1 MLQQFKKY
9 IHESC
14 QVKDSAKV
22 LVALSGGA
30 DSMVLLH
37 LLSKANIPVI
47 AAHCNFNLRGS
58 ESDADEDFVRT
69 QCEHRGIKLYVEHFE
84 TKEYAATH
92 KVSIEMA
99 ARDLRYAWFNKL
111 IENEGANY
119 IATGHH
125 KDDSI
130 ETFFLNLTRG
140 TGIKG
145 LTGIKPKVGNIIR
158 PLLTFTRTQIEEFCK
173 QEHIQYVTDSSNL
186 ESVYTRNKIRNKILP
201 LFKQINP
208 SFAETMMQNMDVL
221 SQVEAI
227 KDSSV
232 EAIRNRIVVDQDGEM
247 LISRKH
253 LNELDH
259 LLLFLFDLLKPLT
272 FNSSQIKEIATCLNT
287 KSSGKQFFS
296 RTHRLIIDRFNI
308 IVLPKEEGIDESLF
322 FIDSSVKSITDPL
335 QIDINSNI
343 EAADYTIKKDSTIG
357 QFDADL
363 LEYPLTV
370 RRWKHGDQFRPLG
383 MKNFKKLSDF
393 FIDQKYSLKQKEDAW
408 LLLSGDDI
416 IWIIGDRGDDRYK
429 ITAKTKRVITFQ
441 IN

>member
-37 LLSKANIPVI
+37 LLSQANIPVI

-58 ESDADEDFVRT
+58 ESDADEGFVRT
-69 QCEHRGIKLYVEHFE
+69 QCKHRGIKLYVKHFE

-99 ARDLRYAWFNKL
+99 ARDLRYTWFNKL

-145 LTGIKPKVGNIIR
+145 LMGIKPKVGNIIR

-227 KDSSV
+227 KDSSI

-343 EAADYTIKKDSTIG
+343 EAAEYTIKKDSTIG

-408 LLLSGDDI
+408 LLLSGGDI